1 MINDHSSRACM
12 LYGFVLTVF
21 IAAILPLHT
30 PYVRKRRGQHP
41 ICPSEAVNYP
51 RCNDCSPL
59 SFALCKLSD
68 ALVPCI
74 EDTVYRKYSCEGYT
88 APSQA
93 ETGRFP
99 VHFRLL
105 YRSL

>member
-1 MINDHSSRACM
+1 MINDRSSRARM
-12 LYGFVLTVF
+12 LHGFVLTVF
-21 IAAILPLHT
+21 IAAILPLHA
-30 PYVRKRRGQHP
+30 PYVRKRRGKHT
-41 ICPSEAVNYP
+41 IYPSEAVNYP
-51 RCNDCSPL
+51 RCNDRSPL
-59 SFALCKLSD
+59 IFALCKLSD

-88 APSQA
+88 ALSQA

-99 VHFRLL
+99 VHFRLW

>member
-30 PYVRKRRGQHP
+30 PYVRKRRGHHTIYP
-41 ICPSEAVNYP
+41 FEAVNYP

-59 SFALCKLSD
+59 IFALCKLSG

-74 EDTVYRKYSCEGYT
+74 EDTVYRWDSCEG
-88 APSQA
+88 
-93 ETGRFP
+93 
-99 VHFRLL
+99 
-105 YRSL
+105 